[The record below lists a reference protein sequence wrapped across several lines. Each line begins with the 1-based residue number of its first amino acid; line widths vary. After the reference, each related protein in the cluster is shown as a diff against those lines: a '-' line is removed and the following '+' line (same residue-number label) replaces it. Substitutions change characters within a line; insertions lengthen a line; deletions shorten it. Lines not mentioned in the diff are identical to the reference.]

1 MSKQIKLSEIK
12 SCLGMDGWSNNQ
24 FANALC
30 CMMIDVIESD
40 KSKAKE
46 YANEGNEEMSQ
57 VYYDCAE
64 NMQERKKILHDM
76 LDSLGHFD
84 DIRK

>member
-12 SCLGMDGWSNNQ
+12 SILGMENWSNNS

-30 CMMIDVIESD
+30 CMMIDSIEYN
-40 KSKAKE
+40 KSVAKI
-46 YANEGNEEMSQ
+46 YAKMGDEDLAQ
-57 VYYDCAE
+57 VYNDCAE
-64 NMQERKKILHDM
+64 NMQERKRNLHDM
-76 LDSLGHFD
+76 LDCLGHYD